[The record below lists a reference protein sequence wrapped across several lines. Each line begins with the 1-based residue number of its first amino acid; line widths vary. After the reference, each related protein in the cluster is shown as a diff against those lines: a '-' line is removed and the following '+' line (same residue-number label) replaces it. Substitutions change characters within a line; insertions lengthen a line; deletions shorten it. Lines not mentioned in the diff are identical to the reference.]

1 MPKSAGARVSIA
13 ALLDDIRLL
22 IAEARDQGERP
33 RFLLLAGDSF
43 DAVRAVKA
51 AEAARGVPVMVLG
64 MEIVRGDDP
73 ATSPKVF

>member
-1 MPKSAGARVSIA
+1 MPEAAAAPVSIA
-13 ALLDDIRLL
+13 ALLDDIRPL
-22 IAEARDQGERP
+22 IAYARDHGEQP
-33 RFLLLAGDSF
+33 RYLLLAGDSF